1 MRRAPEVLRQPEF
14 QIFVFCLMF
23 ALFNWP
29 FLAVASNSGFKSL
42 FLYLY
47 GLWSLLILFLFFL
60 QKSIRPKKSEGAATR
75 KGGG

>member
-1 MRRAPEVLRQPEF
+1 MRRVAAVLRQPEF
-14 QIFVFCLMF
+14 HIFLFCLMF

-29 FLAVASNSGFKSL
+29 FLAVAGNLGLERL

-47 GLWSLLILFLFFL
+47 GLWFILILLLFFL
-60 QKSIRPKKSEGAATR
+60 QKSIRRKKTGGKATQ

>member
-1 MRRAPEVLRQPEF
+1 MRRASVVLRQPEF
-14 QIFVFCLMF
+14 QIFIFCLMF

-42 FLYLY
+42 LIYLY

-60 QKSIRPKKSEGAATR
+60 QKSIRQKKSEGAASR